1 MKLRQV
7 AQRAVDL
14 DRAIAFYRTVLGQGP
29 IARFDPP
36 GLAFFDLDGTR
47 LLLDVNAPSSLLYL
61 EVDDVPTAIAR
72 LRTLGVEVDTEP
84 HVVSPD
90 PDGVFDAPGDEWLA
104 FVRDSEGNLLGLMSR
119 RTTG

>member
-47 LLLDVNAPSSLLYL
+47 LLLDVNAPSSLVYL
-61 EVDDVPTAIAR
+61 EVDDVPTAIVR

-84 HVVSPD
+84 HVVFPD

>member
-47 LLLDVNAPSSLLYL
+47 LLLDVNAPSSLVYL
-61 EVDDVPTAIAR
+61 EVDDVPTAIVR

-84 HVVSPD
+84 HVVFPD
-90 PDGVFDAPGDEWLA
+90 PDRVFDAPGDEWLA